1 MDRIDR
7 YVLRQF
13 VLTFFFA
20 ILAFITIY
28 LAIDLMEKLDDF
40 LDRNVDTP
48 IIVKY
53 YLFKIPDIIHLVV
66 PIAMLLASL
75 FTVGRL
81 DTTHELTAI
90 RAAGRSV
97 RRFVIPLLFFGLLIS
112 GGMIYF
118 DGWVVPVAN
127 KEHFAI
133 DRQYLGR
140 NVING
145 QSNVFLRLSP
155 TLNLHMDYFD
165 PKTGVANRVSLE
177 RIDTAAEIVLVDLK
191 GRNGSSL
198 ATQADTTNTIRIT
211 QRIDANTMTY
221 DSAAKVWTLFNGVA
235 RNFDDPVNIATTFFT
250 EREIPGIPVT
260 PGELN
265 LSQQNLNELTL
276 EEMRSRIE
284 QEELGGRDTGRLMVD
299 YYARISFPFSAFI
312 VIFFGI
318 PFSSNQRKSGAAV
331 TIAITALVS
340 AIYLVMTEVS
350 KTFSYGDN
358 VHPAL
363 VAWMANIAFLFVGV
377 LNLVRVER
385 G

>member
-40 LDRNVDTP
+40 FDRNVETP
-48 IIVKY
+48 IILKY

-75 FTVGRL
+75 FTIGRL
-81 DTTHELTAI
+81 DTSHELTAI

-97 RRFVIPLLFFGLLIS
+97 RRFVLPLLGFGIIVS
-112 GGMIYF
+112 CGMIYF
-118 DGWVVPVAN
+118 DGWVVPITN

-140 NVING
+140 NVIGG

-165 PKTGVANRVSLE
+165 PKTGIANRVSLE
-177 RIDTAAEIVLVDLK
+177 RIDTAAQIVLVDLK
-191 GRNGSSL
+191 GRNGAALSTS
-198 ATQADTTNTIRIT
+198 ADTATTIRIT
-211 QRIDANTMTY
+211 QRIDANSMHY
-221 DSAAKVWTLFNGVA
+221 DSTAKLWTLVNGVA
-235 RNFDDPVNIATTFFT
+235 RNFDDPVDIPTTFFD
-250 EREIPGIPVT
+250 ERQIPGIPVT
-260 PGELN
+260 PAELN

-276 EEMRSRIE
+276 DEMSRRIE
-284 QEELGGRDTGRLMVD
+284 QERLGGRDTGRLMVD
-299 YYARISFPFSAFI
+299 YYARVSFPFSAFI

-358 VHPAL
+358 VPPAL
-363 VAWMANIAFLFVGV
+363 VAWMANIVFLFAGL

>member
-40 LDRNVDTP
+40 FDRNVETP
-48 IIVKY
+48 IILKY

-75 FTVGRL
+75 FTIGRL

-97 RRFVIPLLFFGLLIS
+97 RRFVLPLLCFGILVS
-112 GGMIYF
+112 CGMIYF
-118 DGWVVPVAN
+118 DGWVVPVTN

-140 NVING
+140 NVIGG

-155 TLNLHMDYFD
+155 TLNLHMDFFD

-191 GRNGSSL
+191 GRNGGSL
-198 ATQADTTNTIRIT
+198 ATQTDTTRTIRIT

-221 DSAAKVWTLFNGVA
+221 DSTKKVWTLYNGVA
-235 RNFDDPVNIATTFFT
+235 RNFDDPVNITTTFFT

-276 EEMRSRIE
+276 DEMLGRIE
-284 QEELGGRDTGRLMVD
+284 QEKLGGRDTGRLMVD

-350 KTFSYGDN
+350 KTFSYGDSFP
-358 VHPAL
+358 PAL
-363 VAWMANIAFLFVGV
+363 VAWMANIVFLCVGL
-377 LNLVRVER
+377 LNMVRVER

>member
-13 VLTFFFA
+13 VMTFFFA

-28 LAIDLMEKLDDF
+28 LAVDLMEKLDDF
-40 LDRNVDTP
+40 FDRNVETP
-48 IIVKY
+48 IILKY
-53 YLFKIPDIIHLVV
+53 YLYKIPDIIHLVV

-75 FTVGRL
+75 FTIGRL

-97 RRFVIPLLFFGLLIS
+97 RRFVLPLLCFGLLVS
-112 GGMIYF
+112 LGMIYF
-118 DGWVVPVAN
+118 DGYVVPISN

-140 NVING
+140 NVVTG
-145 QSNVFLRLSP
+145 QSNVFLRISP

-165 PKTGVANRVSLE
+165 AKTGIANKVSLE
-177 RIDTAAEIVLVDLK
+177 RIDTSAPILLVDLK
-191 GRNGSSL
+191 GRSGTTINSR
-198 ATQADTTNTIRIT
+198 TDTARTIKIT
-211 QRIDANTMTY
+211 QRIDAESMHY
-221 DSAAKVWTLFNGVA
+221 DSTRKIWTLVGGVA
-235 RNFDDPVNIATTFFT
+235 RNFDDPVTVQTTFFT

-260 PGELN
+260 PDELN
-265 LSQQNLNELTL
+265 LSQQNINELTL
-276 EEMRSRIE
+276 EEMRGRIDQE
-284 QEELGGRDTGRLMVD
+284 QLGGREINRLLVD
-299 YYARISFPFSAFI
+299 YYARISFPFSALI

-331 TIAITALVS
+331 TIAITALIS
-340 AIYLVMTEVS
+340 AVYLVMTEIS
-350 KTFSYGDN
+350 KTFSYGGSLDPI
-358 VHPAL
+358 VI
-363 VAWMANIAFLFVGV
+363 AWMANGAFLFVGL
-377 LNLVRVER
+377 LNLIRVER